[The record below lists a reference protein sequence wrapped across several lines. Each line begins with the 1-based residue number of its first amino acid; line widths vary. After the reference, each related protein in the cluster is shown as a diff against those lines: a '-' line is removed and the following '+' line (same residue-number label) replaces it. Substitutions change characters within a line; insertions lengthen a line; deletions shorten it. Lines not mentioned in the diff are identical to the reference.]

1 MLVNFKV
8 NGKAITL
15 DVDGNITLL
24 EVLREN
30 LGLSGTKKGC
40 ETGECGACAV
50 LVDGENVSSCMILIG
65 EVEGKEVTTIEGL
78 AKDGELDPVQ
88 IAFAELAGLQ
98 CGFCTPGMIISAR
111 ALLNR
116 NPNPTR
122 AEIHE
127 GLAGN
132 LCRCTGYEQIIE
144 SVVYAMELALKGD
157 IKNE

>member
-122 AEIHE
+122 AEIQE